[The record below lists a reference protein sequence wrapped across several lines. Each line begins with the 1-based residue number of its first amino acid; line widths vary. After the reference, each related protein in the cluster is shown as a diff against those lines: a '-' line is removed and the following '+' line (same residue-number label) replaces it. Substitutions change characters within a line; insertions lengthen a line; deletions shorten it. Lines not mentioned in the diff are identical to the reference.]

1 MSIVQ
6 SRQTVKYKKGNR
18 RRTCKSGRMIMWGY
32 GKYLYHSFARSGAI
46 AKRSVQPYVIAY
58 DFSLYKWR
66 KMKMNTTLRRTSL
79 LALTAVMLAGCG
91 SATEEPV
98 AAATSDPN
106 TLRVGM
112 ECNYAPYN
120 WSTTTETETSKKI
133 SEVDYCDGYDV
144 MMATKLAE
152 ETNKEVQIVKLDW
165 DNLILSLQNDQIDA
179 VIAGMTATEDRKKEV
194 EFTEPYYVST
204 EVLVVKKDSDLAD
217 ADSLDDFS
225 GRKVVGQMNTL
236 YDTIID
242 QIEGVQH
249 EPAAETFPAA
259 IQALQSGAVEA
270 VTSELP
276 VAKGVVAAN
285 PDLKYI
291 EFEDGKGFVD
301 TDNSAAVA
309 IAVKKGNTELRDSL
323 QEALDKIS
331 DEEREEM
338 MMQAVNNQ
346 PASN

>member
-1 MSIVQ
+1 
-6 SRQTVKYKKGNR
+6 
-18 RRTCKSGRMIMWGY
+18 
-32 GKYLYHSFARSGAI
+32 
-46 AKRSVQPYVIAY
+46 
-58 DFSLYKWR
+58 
-66 KMKMNTTLRRTSL
+66 MNNTLRRTSL
-79 LALTAVMLAGCG
+79 IALAAVMMTGCG
-91 SATEEPV
+91 SASEE
-98 AAATSDPN
+98 AATPTSAPN

-120 WSTTTETETSKKI
+120 WSTTTETETSQKI

-144 MMATKLAE
+144 MMAEKLAE
-152 ETNKEVQIVKLDW
+152 ETDKEVQIVKLDW
-165 DNLILSLQNDQIDA
+165 DNLILSLQNNQIDA
-179 VIAGMTATEDRKKEV
+179 VIAGMTATEERKQEV
-194 EFTEPYYVST
+194 EFTDPYYVST
-204 EVLVVKKDSDLAD
+204 EVIVVKKDSDLAN
-217 ADSLDDFS
+217 ATSLKDFA

-242 QIEGVQH
+242 QIDGVKH

-276 VAKGVVAAN
+276 VAKGVVSAN
-285 PDLKYI
+285 PDLTYI
-291 EFEDGKGFVD
+291 EFADGKGFKD

-309 IAVKKGNTELRDSL
+309 IAVKKGNTELRDTL
-323 QEALDKIS
+323 QDALDKIS